1 MSKAVKCLLVDVDNV
16 LISEVVEVDAELGD
30 PNCRLVNPYRFLGEG
45 KFEPWPKATN
55 QRELMIRSEDILTIA
70 DPTPE
75 VVEEYLK
82 LTECDFTRTSKW
94 SRLTSWS
101 EVMKMVAIS

>member
-45 KFEPWPKATN
+45 KYEPWPKATN
-55 QRELMIRSEDILTIA
+55 QRN
-70 DPTPE
+70 
-75 VVEEYLK
+75 
-82 LTECDFTRTSKW
+82 
-94 SRLTSWS
+94 
-101 EVMKMVAIS
+101 